1 MASLFELTGKV
12 AVITGAGR
20 GIGRG
25 IALELARCGAAV
37 AVADRDLTLARA
49 VAAEARAL
57 GSRAIAAEVDVG
69 AQRSADECI
78 AQVLESLSRLD
89 ILVNNAGVF
98 QKQLGLDEDDAD
110 FNRCLD
116 INLTGIWRMVRAVVP
131 HLKAQRGGR
140 IINIASVGGRRG
152 VEFAPAYCA
161 SKAAVINLTQSLAAA
176 LGADNITVNTVCPGS
191 IDTAMQEEIKALR
204 EAAGVRHTLESRPL
218 AGPLT
223 AEDIGYAVVFFASEA
238 ARNITG
244 QALNVDCGSIMS

>member
-1 MASLFELTGKV
+1 MFELTGKV

-25 IALELARCGAAV
+25 IALELARSGAAV
-37 AVADRDLTLARA
+37 AVADRDLTLAQA
-49 VAAEARAL
+49 VTAEIEAL
-57 GSRAIAAEVDVG
+57 GLGAIAVEVDVG
-69 AQRSADECI
+69 KQTSANECI
-78 AQVLESLSRLD
+78 AQVLERFSRLD
-89 ILVNNAGVF
+89 IVVNNAGVF
-98 QKQLGLDEDDAD
+98 QKQLGFDEDEAD

-116 INLTGIWRMVRAVVP
+116 INLTGIWRMVRAAIP
-131 HLKAQRGGR
+131 QLKAQKNGR
-140 IINIASVGGRRG
+140 IINIASIGGRQG
-152 VEFAPAYCA
+152 VDFAPAYCA

-204 EAAGVRHTLESRPL
+204 EGTGARHEPESCPL
-218 AGPLT
+218 SGPLT
-223 AEDIGYAVVFFASEA
+223 AADIGYAVVFFASEA

>member
-1 MASLFELTGKV
+1 VFELTGKV

-25 IALELARCGAAV
+25 IALELAKCGAAV
-37 AVADRDLTLARA
+37 AIADRDVTLAEA
-49 VAAEARAL
+49 VAAEIQTLGLRAM
-57 GSRAIAAEVDVG
+57 AVEVDVG
-69 AQRSADECI
+69 VQRSADECI
-78 AQVLESLSRLD
+78 AQVLNSLSRLD

-98 QKQLGLDEDDAD
+98 QKRLGFDEDEVD

-116 INLTGIWRMVRAVVP
+116 INLTGIWRMVRAAIP
-131 HLKAQRGGR
+131 HLKAQKGGH
-140 IINIASVGGRRG
+140 IINIASVGGRQG
-152 VEFAPAYCA
+152 VDFAPAYCA
-161 SKAAVINLTQSLAAA
+161 SKAAVINLTQSLATA

-204 EAAGVRHTLESRPL
+204 EATGARHALESRPL
-218 AGPLT
+218 PGPLT
-223 AEDIGYAVVFFASEA
+223 AEDIAYAVVFFASEA